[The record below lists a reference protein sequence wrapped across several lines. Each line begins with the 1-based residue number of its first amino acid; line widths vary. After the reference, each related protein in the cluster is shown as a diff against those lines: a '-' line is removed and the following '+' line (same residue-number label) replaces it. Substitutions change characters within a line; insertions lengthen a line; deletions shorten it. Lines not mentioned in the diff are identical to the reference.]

1 MAFPHEIETA
11 RLRLVA
17 GTPALAQA
25 ALEDRNRFAA
35 LLGAYPDPGWP
46 TPIIGGALTYFADTL
61 ASHPELTGW
70 LVWYVIRKSDPV
82 GGCVIGSTGFDGLPD
97 DDGSVR
103 VGFSIVE
110 AYCGRG
116 YATEAV
122 KAMMDWAFAHGA
134 KRCYSQTYIENLS
147 AIKVMQ
153 KSGMLFGGEMEE
165 GLVIYEKFKEQA

>member
-1 MAFPHEIETA
+1 MAFPHEIETP

-25 ALEDRNRFAA
+25 ALQSPNRFAA

-61 ASHPELTGW
+61 ASHPERTGW
-70 LVWYVIRKSDPV
+70 LIWYVIRKSDPA
-82 GGCVIGSTGFDGLPD
+82 GGRVIGSTGFNGMPD
-97 DDGSVR
+97 EDGSVR
-103 VGFSIVE
+103 VGFSIVDTHR
-110 AYCGRG
+110 GHG

-134 KRCYSQTYIENLS
+134 KRCYSQTFSENVS
-147 AIKVMQ
+147 AIRVLEKC
-153 KSGMLFGGEMEE
+153 GMTFAGELEE
-165 GLVIYEKFKEQA
+165 GMVIYEKVKA